1 MISFHI
7 LEPRPKNPK
16 SQPHSLDNNF
26 EAVPKKENEYEFG
39 SDSKF
44 HGFIDS
50 MDSHRT
56 FTPYKNVPLTGSV
69 IGMVNKNNNSLEIFR
84 GSLRENETSISVDPH
99 SHRPLM
105 PRSRKYSVRSK
116 IGV

>member
-1 MISFHI
+1 M
-7 LEPRPKNPK
+7 
-16 SQPHSLDNNF
+16 
-26 EAVPKKENEYEFG
+26 PKKENEYEFG

-56 FTPYKNVPLTGSV
+56 FTPSKNVPLTGSV
-69 IGMVNKNNNSLEIFR
+69 IGMANKNNNSLEIFR
-84 GSLRENETSISVDPH
+84 GSLRENETAISVDPH

-116 IGV
+116 MWV

>member
-1 MISFHI
+1 M
-7 LEPRPKNPK
+7 
-16 SQPHSLDNNF
+16 
-26 EAVPKKENEYEFG
+26 PKKVNEYEFG

-50 MDSHRT
+50 MDSQRL
-56 FTPYKNVPLTGSV
+56 FTPPENVPLTGSV
-69 IGMVNKNNNSLEIFR
+69 IGMVNKNNDSLEIFR

-105 PRSRKYSVRSK
+105 PRSRKYSIRSK